1 MDPGI
6 VVLGFVVGA
15 LVGLTGMGGAAL
27 LTPVL
32 ILFFDVRP
40 IVAVGSDL
48 VYQAVTKGVGAFQHS
63 WQGTVNGCLVRWL
76 AIGGVP
82 ASVAGIALTRL
93 IHIQDGPGA
102 DQLLGRMVAVAL
114 LMAGGIVIFR
124 LFHQPRRHPD
134 IQALCPYTRRMRV
147 FTVIMGAVVGFT
159 VSLTSV
165 GSGSI
170 LLPLLLLVYS
180 LRASQAVGVDIFF
193 AAMIVAVSG
202 LGHSLSGNVDFPLV
216 ANLLVGSIPGVL
228 LGSRLNVKIPDR
240 ALRPGLAMMLIALSL
255 RLW

>member
-1 MDPGI
+1 MDPSI
-6 VVLGFVVGA
+6 VVLGFGVGA

-40 IVAVGSDL
+40 IMAIGSDL
-48 VYQAVTKGVGAFQHS
+48 VYQAVTKGFGAFQHRR
-63 WQGTVNGCLVRWL
+63 QGTVNGCLVRWL

-82 ASVAGIALTRL
+82 ASVAGIALARL
-93 IHIQDGPGA
+93 IHIQYVSGA
-102 DQLLGRMVAVAL
+102 DQFLGRMVSVAL
-114 LMAGGIVIFR
+114 LMAGVIVIFR

-193 AAMIVAVSG
+193 AAIIVAVSG
-202 LGHSLSGNVDFPLV
+202 LGHSLNGNVDFRLV

-228 LGSRLNVKIPDR
+228 LGSRLSMKVPDR
-240 ALRPGLAMMLIALSL
+240 ALRPGLATLLIGLSL